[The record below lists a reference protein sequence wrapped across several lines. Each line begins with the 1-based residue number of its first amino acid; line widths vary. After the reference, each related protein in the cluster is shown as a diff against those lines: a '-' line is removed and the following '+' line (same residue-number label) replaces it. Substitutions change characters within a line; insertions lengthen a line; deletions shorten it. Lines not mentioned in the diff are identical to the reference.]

1 MKIFTLVSIFFFF
14 SFSVAEAQVSLV
26 EDGSIGSMVQ
36 QHITKNKSIRH
47 VSGWRLQLIASP
59 DRQKVMDAKAA
70 FLSRYPNYSAE
81 WVYKAPYY
89 KLNVG
94 AYRTKLEATALKQ
107 KLKYDYPNAYITK
120 DNHIRPSEMD

>member
-1 MKIFTLVSIFFFF
+1 MKFFTLVSLLFFLS
-14 SFSVAEAQVSLV
+14 SFSVNAQVSIN
-26 EDGSIGSMVQ
+26 EDGGIASLVDA
-36 QHITKNKSIRH
+36 HITKNRSKKH

-59 DRQKVMDAKAA
+59 DRQKVMDAKAD
-70 FLSRYPNYSAE
+70 FLSRYPSYSAE

-94 AYRTKLEATALKQ
+94 AYKTKLEATALKQ

-120 DNHIRPSEMD
+120 DNNIRPSELN

>member
-1 MKIFTLVSIFFFF
+1 MKTFALISLFFF
-14 SFSVAEAQVSLV
+14 SIAFSADAQVSIA
-26 EDGSIGSMVQ
+26 EDGTIGIMVERHISNNRSI
-36 QHITKNKSIRH
+36 KH

-59 DRQKVMDAKAA
+59 DRQKVMDAKKD
-70 FLSRYPNYSAE
+70 FLSRYPNYSAD

-107 KLKYDYPNAYITK
+107 KLKHDFPNAYITK
-120 DNHIRPSEMD
+120 DNNIRPSELD